1 MSVAVVAVGAVNVD
15 GLVVLVLSVV
25 AVGSSAFVP
34 VVVVVTF
41 VVEVL
46 APAVAFVVVGE
57 FVGCV
62 GERGPGV
69 VCSAVD
75 VVVGNVVQLLLPVV
89 AFGVWLSRGCEY
101 LAGLV
106 EVL

>member
-34 VVVVVTF
+34 AVVVVTF

-62 GERGPGV
+62 GE
-69 VCSAVD
+69 
-75 VVVGNVVQLLLPVV
+75 
-89 AFGVWLSRGCEY
+89 
-101 LAGLV
+101 
-106 EVL
+106 